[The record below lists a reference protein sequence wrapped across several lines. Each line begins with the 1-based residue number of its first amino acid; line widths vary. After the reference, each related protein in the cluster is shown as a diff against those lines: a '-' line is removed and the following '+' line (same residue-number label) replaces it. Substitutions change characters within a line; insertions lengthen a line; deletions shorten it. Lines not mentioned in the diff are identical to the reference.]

1 MDRSS
6 VIYLISKTYTKD
18 TYGVDRITETST
30 THYCNVS
37 SVTAN
42 EFFSG
47 GELGLKPD
55 LRFTMLNF
63 EYNGEEIVQY
73 NSKRYKVY
81 RTYNGRNDT
90 IELYTTR
97 EL

>member
-6 VIYLISKTYTKD
+6 VIYLISKTYQKD
-18 TYGVDRITETST
+18 VYGVDRITETSAMR
-30 THYCNVS
+30 YCNVS